1 MKIGVVI
8 SSTLHATLLT
18 WGLWNI
24 SAPKPFEVAKVA
36 TLPADFIPFD
46 EFTRSVKGDA
56 EARKREKPA
65 PKETKN
71 PKEREPAI
79 NVGDTKVDIETK
91 SKAPPKPEQID
102 ANAPPPSAELP
113 EPTPVIKAKPQPEK
127 SNKETPV
134 PTNKISSLN
143 EPPKPVEIEKPE
155 DSPAK
160 ADAGQQSTKLPDQ
173 APLPILRPKPPKAKT
188 AKTKQRKNPDE
199 IKKAIEKASARENEP
214 SNEDKIAA
222 LLNKK
227 DPSATGKKRSTRK
240 ASLGSEKSNSAVK
253 LSRGEMD
260 SLRGAIE
267 QCWTVPAGLSEVED
281 MRVTITMNLAKDGA
295 IEGKVDVK
303 ATGGQERTRRAF
315 AESARR
321 AVLRCAPYNLPK
333 DKYDTWSQVVVN
345 FDPSQMF

>member
-8 SSTLHATLLT
+8 SSALHVTILT

-24 SAPKPFEVAKVA
+24 SAPKPFEVAKVE

-46 EFTRSVKGDA
+46 EFTRSVKGD
-56 EARKREKPA
+56 EKARKREKPA
-65 PKETKN
+65 PKETKT
-71 PKEREPAI
+71 PKEREPAK
-79 NVGDTKVDIETK
+79 NLGDTKIDIKTK
-91 SKAPPKPEQID
+91 SKAPPKLEQVE
-102 ANAPPPSAELP
+102 ASAPPPSAEVS
-113 EPTPVIKAKPQPEK
+113 EPAPVVKAKAQPEK

-134 PTNKISSLN
+134 PTNEISSLN
-143 EPPKPVEIEKPE
+143 EPPKPVKSEKPE

-160 ADAGQQSTKLPDQ
+160 ADAGQKSAKLPEE

-188 AKTKQRKNPDE
+188 AKTKQRKKPDE
-199 IKKAIEKASARENEP
+199 IKKAIEKASTKKEEP

-227 DPSATGKKRSTRK
+227 DPSATGKKRSTKK
-240 ASLGSEKSNSAVK
+240 ASLGSEKSNSSAK

-267 QCWTVPAGLSEVED
+267 QCWTVPAGLSEIED
-281 MRVTITMNLAKDGA
+281 MRVTITMNLAKDGS
-295 IEGKVDVK
+295 IEGKVDIK
-303 ATGGQERTRRAF
+303 AAGGQSQTRRAF